1 MDIKQESI
9 DNALLT
15 NHDPQLVDQLESLLN
30 INLKNCDLPDE
41 HITYLAHMILEDPPR
56 NLEDLLT
63 MIRDFMDNDPLMT
76 YDRMRETS
84 SKIMSELSG
93 IVENKQAAWV
103 AKRLDQPLVMQKVQ
117 LISAEEE
124 MAGYTDTPF
133 SFEMLRF
140 NNDFI
145 DTEKFEENQKLL
157 KQKEKERK
165 TKQLMLNKRLD
176 EITQLEFRLPPI
188 LIDRNRDGSYSID
201 VKVDGFSLDVSGKQ
215 LLENAKLVLSGGH
228 KYGLIGKNGI
238 GKTTLLY
245 ALARKEIEG
254 MNKKPQILM
263 IEQEII
269 GTSKSPLDIVLETDG
284 ERHELLKREKEL
296 RENNGSE
303 EELVKV
309 YEALSNIDAEKA
321 EPKARTLLDGLGF
334 SQQMID
340 APTKLLSGGW
350 RMRVALAKVLFCEPD
365 ILLLD
370 EPTNHL
376 DLDAVMWL
384 QDYLQNFSS
393 TVIIVSHA
401 REFLNMVCTDII
413 DFHNL
418 TLDYYKGNYLDYEM
432 QRDADLLRQEKEYE
446 TQQKQISHVQ
456 TFIDRFRYN
465 AKKASLVQS
474 RLKYL
479 EKIERVEK
487 VISED
492 PNYMFKF
499 SEPEKVRP
507 PIIRVDNGYF
517 SYNENSDYLLKDL
530 NFAVDMDS
538 KVALLGA
545 NGVGK
550 TTFLK
555 LLVEDLRLNEG
566 SYYHNKK
573 ARISMFS
580 QHHVDKLNLALSP
593 LEQFTQTYPDAS
605 MESIRKHLGCF
616 GITANIAMRP
626 IYVLSGGQKSRV
638 SLSLAAWE
646 NPHILIMDEPTNH
659 LDMEAVD
666 ALILALN
673 AFNGGLVI
681 VSHDQY
687 FVSCVC
693 DEIWYIKNKHLK
705 KFNGDFEGYR
715 NSLATNRL

>member
-1 MDIKQESI
+1 MNVNQESI
-9 DNALLT
+9 ESTLLT
-15 NHDPQLVDQLESLLN
+15 NHDPQAVSQLESLLST
-30 INLKNCDLPDE
+30 NLKNCDLPDE
-41 HITYLAHMILEDPPR
+41 HINYLAHMILEDPPR
-56 NLEDLLT
+56 NVEDLLT
-63 MIRDFMDNDPLMT
+63 MVKDFMDNDPLMT
-76 YDRMRETS
+76 YDRMRETTA
-84 SKIMSELSG
+84 KILSELSG
-93 IVENKQAAWV
+93 VVDNKQSTWV

-124 MAGYTDTPF
+124 LAGYTDTPF

-140 NNDFI
+140 TNDFI
-145 DTEKFEENQKLL
+145 DPEKWEETQKLA

-165 TKQLMLNKRLD
+165 AKQQLMAKRMED
-176 EITQLEFRLPPI
+176 INQLEFRLPPI
-188 LIDRNRDGSYSID
+188 LIDRNKEGTYSLDI
-201 VKVDGFSLDVSGKQ
+201 KVDNFSLDVSGKQ
-215 LLENAKLVLSGGH
+215 LLDNTKLILAGGH

-254 MNKKPQILM
+254 MNTKPQILM
-263 IEQEII
+263 IEQEIT
-269 GTSKSPLDIVLETDG
+269 GTSKSPLQIVLETDG
-284 ERHELLKREKEL
+284 EREQLLKRETELKNKE
-296 RENNGSE
+296 GGE
-303 EELVKV
+303 EELVQV
-309 YEALSNIDAEKA
+309 YEELANIEAEKA

-334 SQQMID
+334 SKQMMEG
-340 APTKLLSGGW
+340 PTQLLSGGW

-384 QDYLQNFSS
+384 QDYLQNFPS

-413 DFHNL
+413 NFHNQA
-418 TLDYYKGNYLDYEM
+418 LDYYRGNYDDFES
-432 QRDADLLRQEKEYE
+432 QRDADLLRKEKEYE
-446 TQQKQISHVQ
+446 AQQKQISHVQ
-456 TFIDRFRYN
+456 HFIDRFRFN

-487 VISED
+487 VIADD
-492 PNYMFKF
+492 PNYVFKF
-499 SEPEKVRP
+499 SDPEKVRP

-517 SYNENSDYLLKDL
+517 SYQPEGEYLLKDL

-555 LLVEDLRLNEG
+555 ILVEQLQLREG
-566 SYYHNKK
+566 SYFHNKK
-573 ARISMFS
+573 ARVAMFS
-580 QHHVDKLNLALSP
+580 QHHVDKLTLAFSP
-593 LEQFTQTYPDAS
+593 LEQFTQFYPDAS
-605 MESIRKHLGCF
+605 TESIRKHLGCF
-616 GITANIAMRP
+616 GITGNIAMRP

-638 SLSLAAWE
+638 SLALSAWE

-673 AFNGGLVI
+673 AFNGGLII

-705 KFNGDFEGYR
+705 KFSSDFEAYR
-715 NSLATNRL
+715 NALATNKL